1 MPQFD
6 KKGVAKKSV
15 NISEWYN
22 DVVLRAELADYAPVK
37 GCMVIRPYGYALWES
52 IQSFLDKLI
61 KERGVQNAYFP
72 IFIPEKFLEK
82 EKEHVE
88 GFSPHLA
95 VVTIAGGEKLKER
108 LVVRPTS
115 ETVMYDMY
123 KKWTQSWRDLP
134 ILINQWNN
142 IVRWEK
148 RTYLF
153 LRTSEFL
160 WQEGHCAHLTP
171 EENMETVLW
180 ALRAYEKTYNELM
193 AMYGIPGVKSNSE
206 KFAGGD
212 KTYSFEM
219 LMPDGKALQSCTSH
233 DLGQNFAKA
242 FDWTVL
248 DKSGEKIYPWQ
259 NSWGFSTRSIGGL
272 ILAHGDDQGIV
283 LPPNIAPIQVIII
296 PIKITPEILNYCTK
310 LKEDLEKNDIRVK
323 VDDRD
328 SKSVGWKFNEW
339 ELKGVPVRIEIGEKE
354 MTTGELSVSRRDDN
368 SKLKIPFDSAQGRQ
382 ITQPKADPPLAE
394 KSSLQIK
401 EILENIQKTLFAK
414 MKKFTLDN
422 THSVDSYEEFKK
434 IMETTRGFIKAMW
447 CENPDCEKKIK
458 EETKATTRILP
469 LDSKDEK
476 GSCIYCKKEARN
488 RWLFAQAY

>member
-1 MPQFD
+1 MPQFN
-6 KKGVAKKSV
+6 KKDVVKKSV

-22 DVVLRAELADYAPVK
+22 DVVLRSELADYAPVK

-95 VVTIAGGEKLKER
+95 VVTIAGGEELKER
-108 LVVRPTS
+108 LIVRPTS

-160 WQEGHCAHLTP
+160 WQEGHCAHITP

-180 ALRAYEKTYNELM
+180 ALKAYEKTYNELM
-193 AMYGIPGVKSNSE
+193 AMYGIAGVKSNSE

-219 LMPDGKALQSCTSH
+219 LMPDGKALQACTSH

-248 DKSGEKIYPWQ
+248 DKTGEKLYPWQ

-283 LPPNIAPIQVIII
+283 LPPNIAPIQVVVI
-296 PIKITPEILNYCTK
+296 PIKLTADILNYCTK
-310 LKEDLEKNDIRVK
+310 LKNDLENDGIRVK
-323 VDDRD
+323 VDNRD
-328 SKSVGWKFNEW
+328 TKTVGWKFNEW
-339 ELKGVPVRIEIGEKE
+339 ELKGVPLRIEVGENEIKS
-354 MTTGELSVSRRDDN
+354 GQLSISIRVDN
-368 SKLKIPFDSAQGRQ
+368 SKLKVQRSELQLKI
-382 ITQPKADPPLAE
+382 
-394 KSSLQIK
+394 KSIIV
-401 EILENIQKTLFAK
+401 EIQNNLFQKHQ
-414 MKKFTLDN
+414 KFTLDN
-422 THSVDSYEEFKK
+422 TNSVDSYDEFKK
-434 IMETTRGFIKAMW
+434 IMETTRGFIKALW
-447 CENPDCEKKIK
+447 CESPECETKIK

-469 LDSKDEK
+469 LDAKEEK
-476 GSCIYCKKEARN
+476 GVCIYCKNEARH

>member
-61 KERGVQNAYFP
+61 KEKGVQNAYFP

-193 AMYGIPGVKSNSE
+193 AMYGIAGIKSTSE

-248 DKSGEKIYPWQ
+248 DKTGGKIYPWQ

-283 LPPNIAPIQVIII
+283 LPPNIAPIQVVII
-296 PIKITPEILNYCTK
+296 PIPQTQAIAKICGVL
-310 LKEDLEKNDIRVK
+310 LKELEVIGIRAK
-323 VDDRD
+323 IDERGE
-328 SKSVGWKFNEW
+328 KTLGWKFNEW
-339 ELKGVPVRIEIGEKE
+339 ELKGVPVRIEVGEKE
-354 MTTGELSVSRRDDN
+354 IKSGELTVYRRDD
-368 SKLKIPFDSAQGRQ
+368 SAKCKVQR
-382 ITQPKADPPLAE
+382 A
-394 KSSLQIK
+394 
-401 EILENIQKTLFAK
+401 NIQLKVQSLLGEIQNNLFAK

-422 THSVDSYEEFKK
+422 THSVDSYDEFKK

-447 CENPDCEKKIK
+447 CEDPNCEKKIK

-469 LDSKDEK
+469 LNSQEEK